1 MKIGLFIPCYVDAIF
16 PEVGVATYKLLT
28 SLGLDVEYPLDQT
41 CCGQPQANAGFERMA
56 ETQAL
61 SFDEKFAPF
70 DYVVA
75 PSASC
80 AAFVKINHP
89 RLLKDHRH
97 ECMASEKVMDV
108 VEFLHDVVKPTSLP
122 SRFPHVVSIHNS
134 CHGVRELGLSSPS
147 ERNMQSFSKIKDLLS
162 LVDGITVKEPER
174 ADECCGF
181 GGMFSIEEQ
190 AVSVQMGTD
199 KLERHIATG
208 AEFIT
213 GPDSSCLMHMQGIAK
228 RLGKP
233 IKFIHVVQ
241 ILAAG
246 L

>member
-1 MKIGLFIPCYVDAIF
+1 M
-16 PEVGVATYKLLT
+16 
-28 SLGLDVEYPLDQT
+28 
-41 CCGQPQANAGFERMA
+41 
-56 ETQAL
+56 
-61 SFDEKFAPF
+61 
-70 DYVVA
+70 
-75 PSASC
+75 
-80 AAFVKINHP
+80 
-89 RLLKDHRH
+89 
-97 ECMASEKVMDV
+97 
-108 VEFLHDVVKPTSLP
+108 
-122 SRFPHVVSIHNS
+122 VSIHNS

-233 IKFIHVVQ
+233 IQFIHVVQ